1 MYASSII
8 TARQEKKGGLRASAP
23 RRKELYAEFDALGE
37 EEQQRPSA

>member
-1 MYASSII
+1 MHLQSSLL
-8 TARQEKKGGLRASAP
+8 ARQEKKGGLSASAA